1 MSVLGK
7 LEGFYDAADPGF
19 KHRRLGSVAQRA
31 SDGEVAAADGVG
43 RRLRDFFCDFET
55 DFE

>member
-43 RRLRDFFCDFET
+43 RRLRDLFCDFES